1 MSGPVRVRIAPS
13 PTGDPHVGT
22 AYVALFNLA
31 FARQQG
37 GSFILRIEDTDQTRS
52 TRESERQIFES
63 LRWLGLVWDE
73 GPDVGGPCGPYRQS
87 ERTAIYADHCRQ
99 LVERGGAYRCFCTA
113 ERLDAVRKAQ
123 EAAKQQPKYDGHCR
137 DLPRAAAEERM
148 AKGEP
153 SVIRL
158 RVPSEGETAFVD
170 RLRGEIRFQNRVVDD
185 QVLMK
190 SDGFPTYHLANVVDD
205 HLMGITHVMRAE
217 EWIASTPKHILLYE
231 AFGWTPPSFAHL
243 PLLRNS
249 DRSKIS
255 KRKNPTSLLW
265 YRSQGYLP
273 ETMVNFLALQ
283 GFSMPDGAEVFPF
296 ESMVKNFSFD
306 RINTAGPV
314 FDLEKLD
321 WLNGVWIRSLSPA
334 EFAERMIRFGSPEKD
349 RAFLTAVAPL
359 VQERLRKLSE
369 FSDLTDFFSKDAL
382 DYPVESLLPKKGAL
396 TKSDVAAMLGSF
408 LASLGSLAEFA
419 APAIEAACVADAER
433 LKWKKGDYFM
443 ALRVAVTGKAVTPPL
458 CDSMVL
464 LGREKVVARVT
475 EAARRLSAGA

>member
-1 MSGPVRVRIAPS
+1 MSAPVRVRIAPS

-37 GSFILRIEDTDQTRS
+37 GHFILRIEDTDQTRS
-52 TRESERQIFES
+52 TRESETQIFES
-63 LRWLGLVWDE
+63 LRWLGLLWDE
-73 GPDVGGPCGPYRQS
+73 GPDVGGPHGPYRQS
-87 ERTAIYADHCRQ
+87 ERTALYSERCGELIA
-99 LVERGGAYRCFCTA
+99 RGGAYRCFCTA

-137 DLPRAAAEERM
+137 ELPRVEVEARVAR
-148 AKGEP
+148 GEP

-158 RVPSEGETAFVD
+158 RVPADGETAFTD
-170 RLRGEIRFQNRVVDD
+170 LLRGEIRFQNRVVDD
-185 QVLMK
+185 QVLIK

-205 HLMGITHVMRAE
+205 HAMGVTHVMRAE

-231 AFGWTPPSFAHL
+231 AFGWTPPRFAHL
-243 PLLRNS
+243 PLLRNA

-265 YRSQGYLP
+265 YREQGYLP
-273 ETMVNFLALQ
+273 ETLVNFLALQ
-283 GFSMPDGAEVFPF
+283 GFSMPDGAEVFALDAV
-296 ESMVKNFSFD
+296 VKNFSFE

-334 EFAERMIRFGSPEKD
+334 EFAERMIRFGRPEKD
-349 RAFLTAVAPL
+349 RAFLVAVAPL

-369 FSDLTDFFSKDAL
+369 FAELTDFFSKDAL
-382 DYPVESLLPKKGAL
+382 EYPVDSLLPKKGAR
-396 TKSDVAAMLGSF
+396 TKADVADALESF
-408 LASLGSLAEFA
+408 RGRTRDLAAYE
-419 APAIEAACVADAER
+419 APAIEAACVADSER
-433 LKWKKGDYFM
+433 LGWKKGDYFM

-458 CDSMVL
+458 CESMVL
-464 LGREKVVARVT
+464 LGREKVDARVS
-475 EAARRLSAGA
+475 EAIRRLRSA